1 MAFLISSLLFQIN
14 ETFAVQV
21 LASAKELKVDLS
33 KVNVNGGA
41 LAIGHP
47 VSATGARMVTNLV
60 YELRYPPTY

>member
-1 MAFLISSLLFQIN
+1 MLFQIN